1 MLVVLGDAAFGAHVR
16 DAVESAGF
24 RAFVVADGR
33 DARVLIRQGL
43 DPCVI
48 LFALGSAD
56 EGRDFVARLA
66 ADAPTAAIPVI
77 FFTAHPPGAESRAP
91 IVSAL
96 AAFVQ
101 SYCASSSARN
111 GSFAVH

>member
-1 MLVVLGDAAFGAHVR
+1 MVLDDAAFGVHVHR
-16 DAVESAGF
+16 AVESAGF
-24 RAFVVADGR
+24 RADVVADGR
-33 DARVLIRQGL
+33 EARERIRQGL

-66 ADAPTAAIPVI
+66 AEPRTAAIPVI
-77 FFTAHPPGAESRAP
+77 FFTAHPPLSASRAP

-101 SYCASSSARN
+101 SYCASPSAR
-111 GSFAVH
+111 SDSAAVH